1 METMEKTRNVLLK
14 SFIITYAI
22 LILSFVIFC
31 MYPHFFY
38 GIIHHF
44 YGIEQAEAAVLLA
57 HAHILMKIAAFV
69 LFLVPCLALH
79 WEIKCRCKHEKG
91 E

>member
-1 METMEKTRNVLLK
+1 MENMVRARNVLLK
-14 SFIITYAI
+14 SFVITYAI
-22 LILSFVIFC
+22 LILSFIVFC
-31 MYPHFFY
+31 MHPHFFY

-44 YGIEQAEAAVLLA
+44 YGIGHEEAAVLLVQ
-57 HAHILMKIAAFV
+57 AHILMKISAFV
-69 LFLVPCLALH
+69 LFLVPALALH